1 MTRFVFYEQIY
12 TKRDTFFSLS
22 LHLRKKKDMEAIT
35 LAFRRVEGFT
45 DEEFYDFCM
54 DNPELKFE
62 RTAKGEIIVMSN
74 TGGITGDRNS
84 EINFQL
90 RAWNRTY
97 KLGKVFDSST
107 AFRLPNGAV
116 RSPDAA
122 FVINSK
128 WDTLTEEQKKKFPPV
143 CPDFIIELKSESDTI
158 ADLRKKIVEDWLAN
172 GCQLAW
178 LIDADEAKAYIF
190 RPNSPEELHD
200 DFSKSLFSEL
210 LPSFELDLNLLR

>member
-1 MTRFVFYEQIY
+1 
-12 TKRDTFFSLS
+12 
-22 LHLRKKKDMEAIT
+22 MEAIT

-45 DEEFYDFCM
+45 DEEFYNFCM

-62 RTAKGEIIVMSN
+62 RTANGEIIIMSN

-84 EINFQL
+84 EINFQI
-90 RAWNRTY
+90 RAWNRIY
-97 KLGKVFDSST
+97 QLGKVFDSST

-122 FVINSK
+122 FVSTSK
-128 WDTLTEEQKKKFPPV
+128 WNSLTSEQKKKFPPI

-158 ADLRKKIVEDWLAN
+158 ADLRKKIMEDWLAN

-178 LIDADEAKAYIF
+178 LIDVDEAKVYVF
-190 RPNSPEELHD
+190 QPNALEEVYNNFEQPLSNH
-200 DFSKSLFSEL
+200 L
-210 LPSFELDLNLLR
+210 LPHFTLDLGMLL

>member
-1 MTRFVFYEQIY
+1 
-12 TKRDTFFSLS
+12 
-22 LHLRKKKDMEAIT
+22 MEAIT

-62 RTAKGEIIVMSN
+62 RTANGEIIVMSN
-74 TGGITGDRNS
+74 TGGITGNRNA

-90 RAWNRTY
+90 YAWNRTY
-97 KLGKVFDSST
+97 KLGKIFDSST

-122 FVINSK
+122 FVNASK
-128 WDTLTEEQKKKFPPV
+128 WDALTEEQKKKFPPV

-158 ADLRKKIVEDWLAN
+158 ADLRKKITEDWLAN

-178 LIDADEAKAYIF
+178 LIDADEAKAYVF
-190 RPNSPEELHD
+190 RPNSPEELYN
-200 DFSKSLFSEL
+200 DFSKPLIAEL
-210 LPSFELDLNLLR
+210 LPNFELDLTPLL

>member
-1 MTRFVFYEQIY
+1 
-12 TKRDTFFSLS
+12 
-22 LHLRKKKDMEAIT
+22 MEAIT

-45 DEEFYDFCM
+45 DEEFYNFCM

-62 RTAKGEIIVMSN
+62 RTANGEIIIMSN
-74 TGGITGDRNS
+74 TGGITGNRNA

-90 RAWNRTY
+90 YAWNRIY

-122 FVINSK
+122 FVSTSK
-128 WDTLTEEQKKKFPPV
+128 WSSLTSEQKKKFPPV

-158 ADLRKKIVEDWLAN
+158 ADLRKKIMEDWLAN

-178 LIDADEAKAYIF
+178 LIDADEAKVYIF
-190 RPNSPEELHD
+190 QPNTAEEIYNNFEQPLINH
-200 DFSKSLFSEL
+200 L
-210 LPSFELDLNLLR
+210 LPHFALDLGTLL